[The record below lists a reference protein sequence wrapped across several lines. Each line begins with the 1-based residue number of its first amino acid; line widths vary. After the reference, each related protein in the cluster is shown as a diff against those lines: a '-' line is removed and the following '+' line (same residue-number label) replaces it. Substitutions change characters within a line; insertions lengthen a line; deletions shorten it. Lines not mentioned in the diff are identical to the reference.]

1 MEFDLLK
8 AFCQL
13 AKSSNYRLASEQ
25 LYITQSALTKKIQRL
40 ESNIGASLFSRGRN
54 GAELTHAGKT
64 LLADAQ
70 RLVDSMQAF
79 EQLSGSVINGTE
91 GHLSI
96 GFGVSTYHEAPKL
109 IAAYKKQQPN
119 VRITLND
126 TPSKQQTDG
135 LLSHELDI
143 SFNRIPSSSD
153 LNSLTLFGDSLVLA
167 IHKDLLKQVPNKGQL
182 LYKGQLLCELPKW
195 PYLKLAQHRGPGL
208 DKQIQQYCL
217 ANNLDLSKTQ
227 EADDILTLLALVSA
241 NIGFTIVPSSA
252 QQISNTKVEFIT
264 LQGEHATWPVGLI
277 WNGESE
283 NPLRDRFV
291 KFVAKQIGSSLYVS
305 DSF

>member
-13 AKSSNYRLASEQ
+13 AKSGNYRLASEQ

-40 ESNIGASLFSRGRN
+40 ESNIEASLFSRGRN

-79 EQLSGSVINGTE
+79 EQLSGSVVNGTE
-91 GHLSI
+91 GHLNI

-119 VRITLND
+119 VHITLND
-126 TPSKQQTDG
+126 TPSKQQTDE
-135 LLSHELDI
+135 LLTHELDI

-153 LNSLTLFGDSLVLA
+153 LNSLTLFDDSLVIA
-167 IHKDLLKQVPNKGQL
+167 IHKDLLKQVPNKDQL
-182 LYKGQLLCELPKW
+182 LSELPKW
-195 PYLKLAQHRGPGL
+195 PYLKLTQHRGPGL
-208 DKQIQQYCL
+208 DRQIQQYCL
-217 ANNLDLSKTQ
+217 ANHLDLSKAQ

-252 QQISNTKVEFIT
+252 QQISNTEVEFIA

-277 WNGESE
+277 WNGQSE
-283 NPLRDRFV
+283 NPLRDRFLE
-291 KFVAKQIGSSLYVS
+291 FVAKQSEI
-305 DSF
+305 

>member
-13 AKSSNYRLASEQ
+13 AKSGNYRLASEQ

-64 LLADAQ
+64 LLAEAQ
-70 RLVDSMQAF
+70 RLVHSMQAF
-79 EQLSGSVINGTE
+79 EQLSGSVVNGTQ
-91 GHLSI
+91 GHLNI

-109 IAAYKKQQPN
+109 IAAYKQRHSD
-119 VRITLND
+119 VHITLND
-126 TPSKQQTDG
+126 TPSKQQADE

-143 SFNRIPSSSD
+143 SFNRIPDASD
-153 LNSLTLFGDSLVLA
+153 LESLTLFNDSLVIA
-167 IHKDLLKQVPNKGQL
+167 IHKDLLKQAPGNDQVLSKL
-182 LYKGQLLCELPKW
+182 SKW

-208 DKQIQQYCL
+208 DRQIQQYCL
-217 ANNLDLSKTQ
+217 SNKIDLSKTQ

-252 QQISNTKVEFIT
+252 QFISNTDVEFIT
-264 LQGEHATWPVGLI
+264 LEGEYATWPVGLI
-277 WNGESE
+277 WNGECE

-291 KFVAKQIGSSLYVS
+291 EFVADQK
-305 DSF
+305 

>member
-13 AKSSNYRLASEQ
+13 AKSGNYRLASEQ

-79 EQLSGSVINGTE
+79 EQLSGSVVNGTE
-91 GHLSI
+91 GHLNI

-109 IAAYKKQQPN
+109 IAAYKQQQPN
-119 VRITLND
+119 VHITLND
-126 TPSKQQTDG
+126 TPSKQQTDE
-135 LLSHELDI
+135 LLTHELDI

-153 LNSLTLFGDSLVLA
+153 LNSLTLFDDSLVIA
-167 IHKDLLKQVPNKGQL
+167 IHKDLLMQVPNKDQV
-182 LYKGQLLCELPKW
+182 LCELAKW

-252 QQISNTKVEFIT
+252 QQISNTQVEFIA

-277 WNGESE
+277 WNGQSE

-291 KFVAKQIGSSLYVS
+291 EFVAKQIGSSL
-305 DSF
+305 

>member
-13 AKSSNYRLASEQ
+13 AKSGNYRLASEQ

-64 LLADAQ
+64 LLAEAQ
-70 RLVDSMQAF
+70 RLVHSMQAF
-79 EQLSGSVINGTE
+79 QQLSGSVVNGTQ
-91 GHLSI
+91 GHLNI

-109 IAAYKKQQPN
+109 IAAYKQQYSD
-119 VRITLND
+119 VHITLND
-126 TPSKQQTDG
+126 TPSKQQTDE
-135 LLSHELDI
+135 LLNHELDI
-143 SFNRIPSSSD
+143 SFNRIPESSD
-153 LNSLTLFGDSLVLA
+153 LESLTLFNDSLVVA
-167 IHKDLLKQVPNKGQL
+167 IHKDLLKQAASKNQVVS
-182 LYKGQLLCELPKW
+182 ELSKW

-208 DKQIQQYCL
+208 YRQIQQYCL
-217 ANNLDLSKTQ
+217 ANKIDLSKTQ

-241 NIGFTIVPSSA
+241 NIGFTIVPNSA
-252 QQISNTKVEFIT
+252 RYISNTDVEFIP
-264 LQGEHATWPVGLI
+264 LEGEHATWPVGLI

-291 KFVAKQIGSSLYVS
+291 EFVAHQKGN
-305 DSF
+305 

>member
-13 AKSSNYRLASEQ
+13 AKSGNYRLASEQ

-64 LLADAQ
+64 LLAEAK
-70 RLVDSMQAF
+70 RLVHSMQAF
-79 EQLSGSVINGTE
+79 EQLSGSVVSGTQ
-91 GHLSI
+91 GHLNI
-96 GFGVSTYHEAPKL
+96 GFGMSTYHEAPKL
-109 IAAYKKQQPN
+109 IAAYKQQYSD
-119 VRITLND
+119 VHITLND
-126 TPSKQQTDG
+126 TPSKQQTDE
-135 LLSHELDI
+135 LLNHELDI
-143 SFNRIPSSSD
+143 SFNRIPESSD
-153 LNSLTLFGDSLVLA
+153 LESLTLFNDSLVVA
-167 IHKDLLKQVPNKGQL
+167 IHKDLLKQAPSKNLVVS
-182 LYKGQLLCELPKW
+182 ELSKW

-208 DKQIQQYCL
+208 DRQIQQYCL
-217 ANNLDLSKTQ
+217 ANKIDLSKTQ

-252 QQISNTKVEFIT
+252 QFISNTDVEFIA
-264 LQGEHATWPVGLI
+264 LEGEHATWPVGLI

-291 KFVAKQIGSSLYVS
+291 EFVAHQK
-305 DSF
+305 

>member
-13 AKSSNYRLASEQ
+13 AKSGNYRLASEQ

-64 LLADAQ
+64 LLAEAQ
-70 RLVDSMQAF
+70 RLVHSMQAF
-79 EQLSGSVINGTE
+79 EQLSGSVVKGTQ
-91 GHLSI
+91 GHLNI

-109 IAAYKKQQPN
+109 IAAYKQRYPD
-119 VRITLND
+119 VHVTLND
-126 TPSKQQTDG
+126 TPSKQQTDE
-135 LLSHELDI
+135 LLSHDLDI
-143 SFNRIPSSSD
+143 SFNRIPESSN
-153 LNSLTLFGDSLVLA
+153 LESLTLFNESLVVA
-167 IHKDLLKQVPNKGQL
+167 IHKDLLKQAPELSSNPNQAIS
-182 LYKGQLLCELPKW
+182 ELSKW

-217 ANNLDLSKTQ
+217 ANNIDLSKAQ

-252 QQISNTKVEFIT
+252 QFISNTDVEFIA
-264 LQGEHATWPVGLI
+264 LEGEYATWPVGLI
-277 WNGESE
+277 WNGNSE

-291 KFVAKQIGSSLYVS
+291 EFVVEQR
-305 DSF
+305 

>member
-13 AKSSNYRLASEQ
+13 AKSGNYRMASEQ

-64 LLADAQ
+64 LLAEAQ
-70 RLVDSMQAF
+70 RLVHSMQAF
-79 EQLSGSVINGTE
+79 EQLSGSVVNGTQ
-91 GHLSI
+91 GHLNI
-96 GFGVSTYHEAPKL
+96 GFGVSNYHEAPKL
-109 IAAYKKQQPN
+109 IAAYKQQYPD
-119 VRITLND
+119 VHITLND
-126 TPSKQQTDG
+126 TPSKQQTDE

-143 SFNRIPSSSD
+143 SFNRIPDSSD
-153 LNSLTLFGDSLVLA
+153 LKSLTLFNDSLVIA
-167 IHKDLLKQVPNKGQL
+167 VHKDILKQAPGNDQVL
-182 LYKGQLLCELPKW
+182 FELSKW

-208 DKQIQQYCL
+208 DRQIQQYCL
-217 ANNLDLSKTQ
+217 TNKIDLSKTQ

-252 QQISNTKVEFIT
+252 QYISNTDVEFIA
-264 LQGEHATWPVGLI
+264 LEGEHATWPVGLI
-277 WNGESE
+277 WNGESD

-291 KFVAKQIGSSLYVS
+291 EFVAHQKGN
-305 DSF
+305 

>member
-13 AKSSNYRLASEQ
+13 AKSGNYRLASEQ
-25 LYITQSALTKKIQRL
+25 LYITQSALTKKIKRL

-64 LLADAQ
+64 LLTDAQ

-79 EQLSGSVINGTE
+79 EQLSGSVVNGTE
-91 GHLSI
+91 GHLNI

-109 IAAYKKQQPN
+109 IAAYKNQQPN

-126 TPSKQQTDG
+126 TPSKQQTDE

-143 SFNRIPSSSD
+143 SFNRIPITSD
-153 LNSLTLFGDSLVLA
+153 LNSLTLFDDYLVIA
-167 IHKDLLKQVPNKGQL
+167 IHKDLLNQAPNKGQL
-182 LYKGQLLCELPKW
+182 MSELPKW

-252 QQISNTKVEFIT
+252 QQISNTNVEFIA

-277 WNGESE
+277 WNGESD

-291 KFVAKQIGSSLYVS
+291 EFVAKQVGNGL
-305 DSF
+305 

>member
-126 TPSKQQTDG
+126 TPSKQQTDE

-143 SFNRIPSSSD
+143 SFNRIPCSPV
-153 LNSLTLFGDSLVLA
+153 LNSLTLFDDSLVIA
-167 IHKDLLKQVPNKGQL
+167 IHKDLLKQAPSKAL
-182 LYKGQLLCELPKW
+182 IISELAKW

-227 EADDILTLLALVSA
+227 EADDILTWLALVSA

-252 QQISNTKVEFIT
+252 QQISNTKVEFIA

-283 NPLRDRFV
+283 NPLRDRFLE
-291 KFVAKQIGSSLYVS
+291 FVAKQVRSGS
-305 DSF
+305 